1 MLEMGVDRAGASSV
15 GPEGQG
21 AVLVEESQGRVRL
34 HADHGV
40 GGGRNDKEAL
50 GVGSRFPQEK
60 VRWEGNS

>member
-1 MLEMGVDRAGASSV
+1 MLDIGVDRVAASRV

-21 AVLVEESQGRVRL
+21 TVLTEESQRRVRL

-40 GGGRNDKEAL
+40 GGGRNGKEAF

-60 VRWEGNS
+60 VGWEGNS

>member
-1 MLEMGVDRAGASSV
+1 M

-21 AVLVEESQGRVRL
+21 AVLVEENQGRVRL

-40 GGGRNDKEAL
+40 GGGRNDEEAL

-60 VRWEGNS
+60 VRREGNS